1 MHAKVK
7 VVLIDDEHLALQYLE
22 KVLKSYEGIEIVKT
36 YMDPLQAIG
45 DIRDTKPDIVFLDVE
60 MPEMNGIEIAEQIL
74 LHHSDTH
81 IVFVTAYEYYAVKA
95 FELNALDYVLK
106 PVRRERL
113 ENTLKRIEKEKAEM
127 APDGSPQSI
136 CQIRCFQSIQWES
149 PEGGAE
155 TIRWRT
161 SKAQELFAY
170 LVHRRGQPV
179 RKDVLL
185 EMFWAEAEWKK
196 GYAHLYTTV
205 YQIRKTLDR
214 LGIGLKLKNYDE
226 GYLLETNGVKI
237 DVEEWENGLRKAPP
251 ITQETIHE
259 HLQLIELYRG
269 DYFAEYDYMWAESE
283 RQRLRADWYHHAS
296 QVGQFLVGTHEYAK
310 AIVLYL
316 RMQQIHPH
324 MEEVYFSLMKLYDL
338 VGDREAVEAQ
348 YRRLTGMLLEEFD
361 MSPQEEVRQWYE
373 QWKTPTE

>member
-1 MHAKVK
+1 MGVHAKVK

-60 MPEMNGIEIAEQIL
+60 LPEMNGIEIAEQIL

-170 LVHRRGQPV
+170 LSTDGGNPFERMFFWRCSGRRPNG
-179 RKDVLL
+179 
-185 EMFWAEAEWKK
+185 KK
-196 GYAHLYTTV
+196 G
-205 YQIRKTLDR
+205 
-214 LGIGLKLKNYDE
+214 
-226 GYLLETNGVKI
+226 
-237 DVEEWENGLRKAPP
+237 
-251 ITQETIHE
+251 
-259 HLQLIELYRG
+259 
-269 DYFAEYDYMWAESE
+269 
-283 RQRLRADWYHHAS
+283 
-296 QVGQFLVGTHEYAK
+296 
-310 AIVLYL
+310 
-316 RMQQIHPH
+316 
-324 MEEVYFSLMKLYDL
+324 
-338 VGDREAVEAQ
+338 
-348 YRRLTGMLLEEFD
+348 
-361 MSPQEEVRQWYE
+361 
-373 QWKTPTE
+373 TPTSIRRCIRSARHWTGWGSG